1 MHFEFTSKPN
11 AKDIHEIKSRVLEY
25 NSEYL
30 ETVNERFIAIF
41 VKTKDEIMVAGI
53 TGKIFGLWLEIEF
66 LFVDEDQRGSGLGS
80 KLLTSFEKEGMALG
94 CRYAFLNTFDFQAKE
109 FYLRYGYKLALELQ
123 NYPISGTNSFFT
135 KELALAE

>member
-1 MHFEFTSKPN
+1 MHFEFTSKPS
-11 AKDIHEIKSRVLEY
+11 ARDFHEIKSRVLEY

-30 ETVNERFIAIF
+30 ETVNESFVAIF
-41 VKTKDEIMVAGI
+41 VKDKEEASVAGI

-80 KLLTSFEKEGMALG
+80 KLLTSFEKEAMVLG
-94 CRYAFLNTFDFQAKE
+94 CKYAFLNTFDFQAKD
-109 FYLRYGYKLALELQ
+109 FYPRYGYKFAFELQ

-135 KELALAE
+135 KELVSG